1 MADGV
6 YPKARAAAVIDPS
19 EAKLAIACK
28 PEMLTV
34 TSLSSSWDPSVITAR
49 LSAWYGSH
57 REVAGRLAILCRHGQ
72 DRRWVL
78 TG

>member
-19 EAKLAIACK
+19 EARLAIACK

-34 TSLSSSWDPSVITAR
+34 TSLLSSCDSSVINLPIVSLVR
-49 LSAWYGSH
+49 QH
-57 REVAGRLAILCRHGQ
+57 DEVAGRLAILCWRGQ
-72 DRRWVL
+72 NQRRVL